1 MQKTEFHRRRIFP
14 GPSGGRGNGMRRSGE
29 SAGQRV
35 AGGKAAGR
43 QGGKAA
49 GGRLQGSGRQDG
61 GRQDG
66 GRQGGK
72 VAGRQSGRAA
82 KWQGGK
88 VAGRQ
93 SGRAA
98 RRQRSRT
105 AKWQDGKV
113 AGRQSGRTAKWQG
126 GKVAGRRSAGRQK
139 KRGLRFFLKKIK
151 NHFVRKSYVPA
162 SRRQGRV
169 IAADKS
175 GAPPAQ
181 PPKNGRDNNVPPVL
195 APGFQPPGAAGQ
207 QKSARRGGPTP
218 AKRRNAQALNTL
230 FGHREGCNII
240 RTAAVTKITES
251 NFSIFLHS
259 DHSFQAHSRP
269 LPWSFPF
276 PELCPEAERVSVSA
290 NLRRHRAAF
299 DLRFF
304 ILCTIFTL
312 NFIL

>member
-72 VAGRQSGRAA
+72 VAGRQSGRTA

-93 SGRAA
+93 GGRTAVGRAA
-98 RRQRSRT
+98 EKEGIAIFFEKKLKTILSENHM
-105 AKWQDGKV
+105 
-113 AGRQSGRTAKWQG
+113 SPHPG
-126 GKVAGRRSAGRQK
+126 GKAASSQRTDPGRRPHKQK
-139 KRGLRFFLKKIK
+139 TGET
-151 NHFVRKSYVPA
+151 H
-162 SRRQGRV
+162 
-169 IAADKS
+169 
-175 GAPPAQ
+175 
-181 PPKNGRDNNVPPVL
+181 NVPPVL

-207 QKSARRGGPTP
+207 RKSARRSSPASAKGQRTGSQYAVRTP
-218 AKRRNAQALNTL
+218 GRVQYYPHGRR
-230 FGHREGCNII
+230 
-240 RTAAVTKITES
+240 
-251 NFSIFLHS
+251 
-259 DHSFQAHSRP
+259 
-269 LPWSFPF
+269 
-276 PELCPEAERVSVSA
+276 
-290 NLRRHRAAF
+290 
-299 DLRFF
+299 
-304 ILCTIFTL
+304 
-312 NFIL
+312 

>member
-88 VAGRQ
+88 A
-93 SGRAA
+93 
-98 RRQRSRT
+98 

-113 AGRQSGRTAKWQG
+113 AGRQSGRAAVGRAAEKEGIAIFFEKKLKTILSENHMSPHPG
-126 GKVAGRRSAGRQK
+126 GKAASSQRTDPGRRPHKQK
-139 KRGLRFFLKKIK
+139 TGET
-151 NHFVRKSYVPA
+151 H
-162 SRRQGRV
+162 
-169 IAADKS
+169 
-175 GAPPAQ
+175 
-181 PPKNGRDNNVPPVL
+181 NVPPVL

-207 QKSARRGGPTP
+207 RKSARRSSPASAKGQRTGSQYAVRTP
-218 AKRRNAQALNTL
+218 GRVQSA
-230 FGHREGCNII
+230 
-240 RTAAVTKITES
+240 
-251 NFSIFLHS
+251 
-259 DHSFQAHSRP
+259 RP
-269 LPWSFPF
+269 PL
-276 PELCPEAERVSVSA
+276 VK
-290 NLRRHRAAF
+290 
-299 DLRFF
+299 
-304 ILCTIFTL
+304 
-312 NFIL
+312 